1 MFQFFDHPKQSDQSS
16 STDETIPQ
24 QSSSKDEASS
34 SKTSSRRRKN
44 TSKTSSK
51 GSSHR
56 ANAASPE
63 INDPPSPKDK
73 MEEESLDDPSIMDE
87 EKHDKVSSDNTT
99 TAMPSEGSSEDEFK
113 VLSASEFLVTAG
125 LSNEECGSAT
135 ADIAPATDL
144 SSSAPVAFEPPV
156 WGSLE
161 ITKVVIPGVQSPQRE
176 FNAIVNLQTPVSAR
190 RHTLVL
196 SSH

>member
-135 ADIAPATDL
+135 ADIAPATARDYKGSHTRCTISATRVQCNCQ
-144 SSSAPVAFEPPV
+144 SSNTGKCETAHTRLVF
-156 WGSLE
+156 SL
-161 ITKVVIPGVQSPQRE
+161 VVL
-176 FNAIVNLQTPVSAR
+176 FA
-190 RHTLVL
+190 
-196 SSH
+196 